1 MQNPWLQA
9 MCLVLGGSPLT
20 APSWRVSANPHQAAR
35 LKRLFLQRTSLEESC
50 SHMQLTCCHLRLVH
64 RHQAQESAPGGSHH
78 SHFLEDLCSL
88 VHLALLLLELGQLLG
103 QARPLNLH
111 KYLRSSR
118 PIGESALA
126 DPVTRRVWL
135 LLCQVG
141 PSQLHKSQ
149 ISHVHAPCLADPLTG
164 AVLMLQGPSTVTGNA
179 CIMGGLQCRAPCP
192 DCSDSTA
199 NSGAGA
205 GGCVTMHV
213 LPCPL

>member
-1 MQNPWLQA
+1 MRVQSPWLQA

-20 APSWRVSANPHQAAR
+20 APSWSVSANPHQAAR

-103 QARPLNLH
+103 QARPLDLH
-111 KYLRSSR
+111 KYLRSRR

-135 LLCQVG
+135 CAVSGRPITTPQN
-141 PSQLHKSQ
+141 PNQ
-149 ISHVHAPCLADPLTG
+149 PCSCTLPCRSLGRRCAD
-164 AVLMLQGPSTVTGNA
+164 A
-179 CIMGGLQCRAPCP
+179 
-192 DCSDSTA
+192 
-199 NSGAGA
+199 SGAFN
-205 GGCVTMHV
+205 CDRQCMHHGWFAV
-213 LPCPL
+213 